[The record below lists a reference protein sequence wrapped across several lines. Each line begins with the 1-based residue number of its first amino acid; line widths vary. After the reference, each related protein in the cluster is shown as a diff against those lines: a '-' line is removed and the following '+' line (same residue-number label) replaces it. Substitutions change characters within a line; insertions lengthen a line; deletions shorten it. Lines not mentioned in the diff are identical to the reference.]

1 MCGNIP
7 RKRRIEIEIEAE
19 DDLDDLRERAL
30 ERRAGWA

>member
-1 MCGNIP
+1 MCGNMP
-7 RKRRIEIEIEAE
+7 RKRRIEIEAE